1 MEISKGQIVISR
13 AGRDICR
20 WYVVVGKEE
29 DRVLLA
35 NGEKFTLLA
44 PKRKNYRH
52 ISPTD
57 TVLSVEDMETDNQ
70 LRQALDA
77 YIKCV
82 ENA

>member
-1 MEISKGQIVISR
+1 MEISKGQIVMSR

-29 DRVLLA
+29 DRILLA

-44 PKRKNYRH
+44 PKRKNVHH
-52 ISPTD
+52 ISPAN

-70 LRQALDA
+70 LKQALDA
-77 YIKCV
+77 HCKRS
-82 ENA
+82 